1 MKQVGDRTSEILSPL
16 ATLQKAKAYR
26 LSIIAAFLLLA
37 VLAFLLSCSIGSYQ
51 ASIPQVI
58 RAIFVDTEGTARNII
73 WNVRVPRNLVGACA
87 GACLALSGAML
98 QGMMRNPLASPNIIG
113 VSSGAGLGAMLV
125 LVVWPQFTYLLTPV
139 AFLGGLG
146 TTILIYSLSY
156 RGGIQPLRMVLSGIA
171 ISSLFGAVNNAILI
185 FYSDRVQ
192 SALGFMVGSLS
203 AKSWIHVRTI
213 WPYTL
218 VGIILAFV
226 SAPKLNVLTLSEEM
240 AIGLGL
246 KVERTRMFF
255 IALAALLA
263 AASVSVVGIMG
274 FVGLIVP
281 HIVRLLIGSDY
292 RYLLPASV
300 FLGAAL
306 VMLCDTLSR
315 TVFMPIEIPVGI
327 SLAVLGAPFFLY
339 LLRRRKLV

>member
-1 MKQVGDRTSEILSPL
+1 
-16 ATLQKAKAYR
+16 
-26 LSIIAAFLLLA
+26 
-37 VLAFLLSCSIGSYQ
+37 
-51 ASIPQVI
+51 
-58 RAIFVDTEGTARNII
+58 
-73 WNVRVPRNLVGACA
+73 
-87 GACLALSGAML
+87 
-98 QGMMRNPLASPNIIG
+98 
-113 VSSGAGLGAMLV
+113 
-125 LVVWPQFTYLLTPV
+125 
-139 AFLGGLG
+139 
-146 TTILIYSLSY
+146 
-156 RGGIQPLRMVLSGIA
+156 
-171 ISSLFGAVNNAILI
+171 
-185 FYSDRVQ
+185 
-192 SALGFMVGSLS
+192 
-203 AKSWIHVRTI
+203 
-213 WPYTL
+213 
-218 VGIILAFV
+218 V